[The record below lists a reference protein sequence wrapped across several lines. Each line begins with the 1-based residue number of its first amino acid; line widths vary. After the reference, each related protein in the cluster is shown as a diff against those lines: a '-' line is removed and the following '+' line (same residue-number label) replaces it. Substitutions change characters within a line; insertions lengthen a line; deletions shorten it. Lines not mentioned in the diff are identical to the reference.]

1 MTAAKRSQPSHEA
14 RPVASGRG
22 RNSADRRING
32 GNLSLSGHISQRN
45 LSKTTVARQKEVF
58 YTTQQLFADT
68 DLPMLGNRLRS
79 DSVKPCVA
87 IGGRTNTGRRADNTA
102 LCERR
107 RQTCPP
113 PSKHFWP
120 LACSPSPLLALSKK
134 RSSWSSRSWKKHPCP
149 SSDPSEPSG
158 ARQRTRQPLVCGTG
172 SRPC

>member
-1 MTAAKRSQPSHEA
+1 MSASKRCHPRCEFRFVVSKH
-14 RPVASGRG
+14 GRI
-22 RNSADRRING
+22 SADWQLRG

-45 LSKTTVARQKEVF
+45 GNKSTVARRREVF
-58 YTTQQLFADT
+58 YTTQQLFAET
-68 DLPMLGNRLRS
+68 VLPMLGNRLRS

-87 IGGRTNTGRRADNTA
+87 IGGRTNIGRRADNTA

-107 RQTCPP
+107 RQTCPS

-158 ARQRTRQPLVCGTG
+158 ARQRTRQPRVCGAG
-172 SRPC
+172 GRPC